1 MKLIVAGGRDFVPN
15 AIDREILKDVVKQY
29 GITEIVSGGAKGADS
44 FGEDFA
50 KENKLKVTKFPANW
64 NKYGRGAGPIRN
76 KAMADYADA
85 VLLYPGGRGTASM
98 KVLALQ
104 KGLQVFEA

>member
-1 MKLIVAGGRDFVPN
+1 MKLIVAGGRDFVPS
-15 AIDREILKDVVKQY
+15 AIDKEILKDLVKQY

-44 FGEDFA
+44 FGEEYA
-50 KENKLKVTKFPANW
+50 IENKLKVTKFPANW

-76 KAMADYADA
+76 KEMADYADA
-85 VLLYPGGRGTASM
+85 VLLYPGGRGTSSM
-98 KVLALQ
+98 KALALQ